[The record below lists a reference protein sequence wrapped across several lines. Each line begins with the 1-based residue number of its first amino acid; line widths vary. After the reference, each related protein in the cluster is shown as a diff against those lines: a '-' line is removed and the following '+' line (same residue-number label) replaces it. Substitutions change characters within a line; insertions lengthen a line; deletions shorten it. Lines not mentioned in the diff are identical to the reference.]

1 MCYVPRSTLLGLLG
15 RASAYLLP
23 EDLHWRSD
31 SPHLGYNTSKQQVL
45 HVCVRD
51 TFYIT
56 ACPHILISYFSLQ
69 FDMTRITVRYNQ
81 FFTQLGVS
89 QHNSFSCMK
98 SFCYSIRWQPV
109 PNHRSFLNTHY
120 PTHYCVAEPM
130 FRSSVTRIASCSTLS
145 NGVKTNRWT
154 SFLAQ
159 STSIPP

>member
-1 MCYVPRSTLLGLLG
+1 MYQGQHFLAFLDARVHISYLRIYIDAPTLLIWVTIQ
-15 RASAYLLP
+15 ASNKCCMYVLEILFTSQ
-23 EDLHWRSD
+23 RVD
-31 SPHLGYNTSKQQVL
+31 S
-45 HVCVRD
+45 
-51 TFYIT
+51 
-56 ACPHILISYFSLQ
+56 HILISYFSLQ

-120 PTHYCVAEPM
+120 PTHYCVAELM

-145 NGVKTNRWT
+145 NGVKINR
-154 SFLAQ
+154 
-159 STSIPP
+159 